1 MPGGDR
7 GDGGKGENGK
17 DFVVEVSEGEGISD
31 VKKSTEETSLKED
44 DYATGDES
52 YEIGSVVER
61 GPATTRPSLSTG
73 LRNKVIP
80 SGHRDL
86 GVSKKKSTKTTV
98 SPLGTKS
105 VGGSVIPDRASKQ
118 AFLDRL
124 RSKNASGQSQV
135 DSVKNTEDER
145 SDSARAQEERPPSN
159 IFGLEKGDNRQ
170 IKDLID
176 SFIIESK
183 PKPEFNLGRTGS
195 NGRYEL
201 TLYFK
206 ENMAMP
212 KKDSKPPIVGTLSSV
227 LVSLTIRL
235 EELGYQKKSNQK

>member
-7 GDGGKGENGK
+7 GDGSKGEIGK
-17 DFVVEVSEGEGISD
+17 DFVVEVSEGEGILH
-31 VKKSTEETSLKED
+31 VKKPTEEASLKKD
-44 DYATGDES
+44 DYATGNES
-52 YEIGSVVER
+52 YEIRSVVER

-73 LRNKVIP
+73 LRNKGIP

-86 GVSKKKSTKTTV
+86 GVSKKNPTKTTI
-98 SPLGTKS
+98 SPSNTKS

-124 RSKNASGQSQV
+124 RLKNVSGQPEV
-135 DSVKNTEDER
+135 DSVKNTLDKQ
-145 SDSARAQEERPPSN
+145 SDSVRTQEERSPSN
-159 IFGLEKGDNRQ
+159 MFGLEKGDNRQ

-183 PKPEFNLGRTGS
+183 PKPEFNLDRTGS

-206 ENMAMP
+206 ENGAMP
-212 KKDSKPPIVGTLSSV
+212 KKDDKPPFVGTLSSV
-227 LVSLTIRL
+227 LTSLANRL
-235 EELGYQKKSNQK
+235 EKLGYQKKSK